1 MKRFLLIISITLG
14 LCFISQT
21 GLATKV
27 YVTDSFRI
35 SLRAGP
41 SIQNKILKFLPSG
54 TYLEVLETGESWS
67 QVRLLEPEGSDI
79 GGWVLS
85 RYLITRRP
93 WEAQT
98 KTFMGENANL
108 IERVGILEK
117 KNKEISLRDQKLASD
132 LEKFESAFHKLQ
144 YEHGLL
150 KKEAADYLKMKA
162 AHANMKKRVESLA
175 HENELLQSA
184 QINKWFATG
193 ALVLLC
199 GLMIGLVVGRQQRKR
214 RSSLYV

>member
-1 MKRFLLIISITLG
+1 MISLSLGVLLL
-14 LCFISQT
+14 SQ
-21 GLATKV
+21 ASWAEKA

-41 SIQNKILKFLPSG
+41 SIENRIIKFLTSG
-54 TYLEVLETGESWS
+54 THVDVVEEGESWS
-67 QVRLLEPEGSDI
+67 QVRLLEPEGGDI
-79 GGWVLS
+79 SGWVLT

-98 KTFMGENANL
+98 KSFMEENAKL

-117 KNKEISLRDQKLASD
+117 ENRDLSLRDQNLARD
-132 LEKFESAFHKLQ
+132 LEKFRSGFHKLQ
-144 YEHGLL
+144 YEYGLL
-150 KKEAADYLKMKA
+150 KRDASDYLKMKA
-162 AHANMKKRVESLA
+162 AYENLKKRVETLA
-175 HENELLQSA
+175 HENEILKSA

>member
-1 MKRFLLIISITLG
+1 MTFG
-14 LCFISQT
+14 LSFIAQASW
-21 GLATKV
+21 ATKA

-35 SLRAGP
+35 VLRAGP
-41 SIQNKILKFLPSG
+41 SIENKILKFLPSG
-54 TYLEVLETGESWS
+54 TYLEVLETGKDWS
-67 QVRLLEPEGSDI
+67 QVQLLEPEGSDAR
-79 GGWVLS
+79 GWVLS
-85 RYLITRRP
+85 RYLIARRP
-93 WEAQT
+93 WAAQT
-98 KTFMGENANL
+98 KAFMGENAKL
-108 IERVGILEK
+108 IEKVGILEK
-117 KNKEISLRDQKLASD
+117 ENKEISLRDQKLSSD
-132 LEKFESAFHKLQ
+132 LEKFRSAFHKLQ

-162 AHANMKKRVESLA
+162 AHQNMKKRVESLA
-175 HENELLQSA
+175 RENELLKSA

>member
-79 GGWVLS
+79 RGWALN
-85 RYLITRRP
+85 RYLTPRRP

-98 KTFMGENANL
+98 KAFMGENAKL

-117 KNKEISLRDQKLASD
+117 ENKEISLRDQKLASD
-132 LEKFESAFHKLQ
+132 LEKFRSAFHKLQ

-150 KKEAADYLKMKA
+150 IKEAADYLKMKA
-162 AHANMKKRVESLA
+162 AHANMKKRVESLT
-175 HENELLQSA
+175 HENEIIQST
-184 QINKWFATG
+184 QINKWFAYG